1 MDLAWTRYTCE
12 CVVREHA
19 IGLGH
24 GVFNVLVYVGMAV
37 MLLVYSAQRIIL
49 EIFTLITT
57 LNQPWI

>member
-12 CVVREHA
+12 CVVKEHA

-37 MLLVYSAQRIIL
+37 MLLVYNAQRIIL
-49 EIFTLITT
+49 TLITT